1 MAYCINGV
9 LEVLKIKTMLTL
21 EGEEITC
28 KLQKSSFLFNKLYLL
43 SIVSTVIKQQQQ
55 RQKTKTVSFDK
66 LSCWSW
72 LVEETG
78 HESRQTN
85 SAVSSLC
92 WKLPDHAQSFVYSSQ
107 IVTE

>member
-1 MAYCINGV
+1 MQIAYCINGV

-55 RQKTKTVSFDK
+55 RQKTKTVSFEKTVMLIIVSRGD
-66 LSCWSW
+66 W
-72 LVEETG
+72 LCEPANQQC
-78 HESRQTN
+78 RQ
-85 SAVSSLC
+85 
-92 WKLPDHAQSFVYSSQ
+92 
-107 IVTE
+107 